1 MYRFRDFWD
10 FVIFCN
16 SEWSIEG
23 GGRVQ
28 KVGRIYKS
36 GWGKLK
42 LKINKNGVK
51 YVYPVFKYK
60 YKLFPT
66 WIYLFQS
73 DAISDSRSFK
83 VTFFKLRIHD

>member
-1 MYRFRDFWD
+1 MIFEISSY
-10 FVIFCN
+10 FVIL
-16 SEWSIEG
+16 SEVLKG

-51 YVYPVFKYK
+51 YVYSVFKYK

-66 WIYLFQS
+66 
-73 DAISDSRSFK
+73 
-83 VTFFKLRIHD
+83 